1 MDKIIWSW
9 NIHLLVTYQKLIN
22 WLFFFLRCCDCS
34 SIPSLWGFSRIW
46 CGLLQRGAFSC
57 KICKWT
63 LFFSKGNQL
72 GATHQVSVIIDWVI
86 ALYTLTSESTF
97 SILFS
102 LLVGIDREKLFN
114 LQLKLLRLATI
125 SFILMILM
133 KWFSSISVKR
143 N

>member
-9 NIHLLVTYQKLIN
+9 NVHLLNISKIN
-22 WLFFFLRCCDCS
+22 QLALFFFRCCDCS

-46 CGLLQRGAFSC
+46 WSLLQRGAFSC

-86 ALYTLTSESTF
+86 ALYTLTSVSTF

-102 LLVGIDREKLFN
+102 LLVGTDRENLLNNQRFVGWESFSLF
-114 LQLKLLRLATI
+114 
-125 SFILMILM
+125 S
-133 KWFSSISVKR
+133 WS
-143 N
+143 